1 MENLSEENVIRK
13 RKRKARALHM
23 LYRVFQIFPIH
34 KRKIVFTTFEGDGGF
49 CCNPRY
55 IAEEMLGRQTEYEMV
70 WLVNNMN
77 RQFPDG
83 IRKIRNTLLNRVY
96 HMATAK
102 VWVDNSR
109 KEYGTAKRKGQ
120 LYIQTWHAALILKP
134 VGKFRGSLFP
144 KMAYLVSRYD
154 SRLIDYVI
162 SNSKWCTRRYPRM
175 LLYNGNVIETGS
187 PRCDIFFTKK
197 EQLYKE
203 IRERY
208 QIPQDAKIVMFA
220 PTFRG
225 GSQKGNRQV
234 FAEEVS
240 LDFEAV
246 QKALKDK
253 FGGEWYILLR
263 LHPQLSASLKEIP
276 LKNKSENMI
285 DVSQADDMNE
295 IMTAADVFIT
305 DYSSSAFDAVNM
317 YTPVFLYIDDLDEY
331 ISERGELMWNINELP
346 FSTARTNEE
355 LVRNIQQFN
364 DDEYR
369 KGIDIFS
376 KRHGVVED
384 GKASERVVDII
395 ENFVC

>member
-83 IRKIRNTLLNRVY
+83 IRKIKNTLLNRVY

-134 VGKFRGSLFP
+134 VGKFRGNLFP

-187 PRCDIFFTKK
+187 PRCDIFFTQK

-295 IMTAADVFIT
+295 LMTAADVFIT
-305 DYSSSAFDAVNM
+305 DYSSSAFDAINM

-331 ISERGELMWNINELP
+331 ICERGELMWNINELP
-346 FSTARTNEE
+346 FSIAQTNEE

-364 DDEYR
+364 DVEYK

-395 ENFVC
+395 ENFVR